1 MAPGA
6 PPGAILEVSNSE
18 NTSSPTR
25 DYLKETLRESFVI
38 WGCCKGENTRENAV
52 ALRTTPGADI
62 LLPVKLA
69 QEVR

>member
-1 MAPGA
+1 MAPGVS
-6 PPGAILEVSNSE
+6 PGTIFEVSSSE

-25 DYLKETLRESFVI
+25 DYLKETLRESFVT

-62 LLPVKLA
+62 LLPIKLA
-69 QEVR
+69 QDVR